1 MQKSYFYKM
10 QKEIIANC
18 ILIVLKVEKKYPDYE
33 IKNQKFL
40 FIKLLK
46 KKKYFLR
53 NIFNVSNPPHLIG

>member
-46 KKKYFLR
+46 KFFWEIFLM
-53 NIFNVSNPPHLIG
+53 